1 MSETDSNPAQNSA
14 AHGGCPAVS
23 CSGSLAMMLPGF
35 DERSYNKNDV
45 VLTPPPIAADIVR
58 HFRPSGAILDP
69 CKGEGAFLDHMP
81 GAEWCEL
88 REGVDFFAWSKR
100 VDWIVS
106 NPPYSIFTEWLERSL
121 KIADDIVYLIPLSKV
136 FNSEARLRDIMRWGG
151 IVETRHYGSGTDC
164 GFPFGFPC
172 GAVHIRRGYKGPMR
186 WSFYLQND

>member
-1 MSETDSNPAQNSA
+1 
-14 AHGGCPAVS
+14 
-23 CSGSLAMMLPGF
+23 MMLPGF

-45 VLTPPPIAADIVR
+45 VLTPPQIAGDIVK
-58 HFRPSGAILDP
+58 HFQPTGKILDP
-69 CKGEGAFLDHMP
+69 CKGDGAFTEHMP
-81 GAEWCEL
+81 GAAWCEI
-88 REGVDFFAWSKR
+88 REGVDFFAWGDR

-106 NPPYSIFTEWLERSL
+106 NPPYSIFTEWLDRSL

-186 WSFYLQND
+186 WSFYCQNARAESPNEARNERNAG